1 MKIEVIR
8 AINENLQKASE
19 LLLSIDQES
28 YIDESI
34 APYHSSIGS
43 HIRHVLD
50 FFNCIIEGLDANKI
64 DLTSRKR
71 DERISTQIPFALD
84 SILTIQQ
91 TLLNFAEVNTDYL
104 VHVTDNLGQGNV
116 TVNYT
121 LESILAHANSHA
133 VHHFATIGYMLHQLN
148 VQHTVTGFGY
158 NPTTPIPQRK
168 GI

>member
-1 MKIEVIR
+1 MRIEIIS
-8 AINENLQKASE
+8 AINQNLQKAS
-19 LLLSIDQES
+19 LLLQSIDQEI
-28 YIDESI
+28 YVDESV

-43 HIRHVLD
+43 HIRHILD
-50 FFNCIIEGLDANKI
+50 FFSCIIEGLDANKI

-71 DERISTQIPFALD
+71 DERISTNIDFALETI
-84 SILTIQQ
+84 SQIQQ
-91 TLLNFAEVNTDYL
+91 TLLSFTNINTDYL
-104 VHVTDNLGQGNV
+104 VHVTDNLGEGNV

-133 VHHFATIGYMLHQLN
+133 VHHYATIGYMLNQLK
-148 VQHTVTGFGY
+148 VEHKVVGFGY

>member
-1 MKIEVIR
+1 MRIEVIS
-8 AINENLQKASE
+8 AINENLQKASQ
-19 LLLSIDQES
+19 LLLSISQENYTDQS
-28 YIDESI
+28 V

-50 FFNCIIEGLDANKI
+50 FFNCIIEGLDANDI
-64 DLTSRKR
+64 DLTARKR

-84 SILTIQQ
+84 SILKVQQ
-91 TLLNFAEVNTDYL
+91 TLLNFADANTDYL

-116 TVNYT
+116 TVDYT

-148 VQHTVTGFGY
+148 IKHTVVGFGY